1 MAVKVRRE
9 FIHLNT
15 NKLYGLLLH
24 ESTDLLGL
32 KGKELI
38 AWLLNLKQR
47 QLVEKIGV
55 SIYTS
60 EELEWI
66 PLDQIDIIQLP
77 ISIYDQRLLKNKTIE
92 RLHDIGISIHARS
105 IFMQGIILEHSSKWP
120 RFLSSEFREHH
131 NSLQMALK
139 RDGLNFLDAA
149 IGFTKSIAE
158 LEYILVGVVKPE
170 QLVEISSSYKKFDVG
185 KDYCFLKGVWAWQNE
200 REINPSKWPIL

>member
-1 MAVKVRRE
+1 M
-9 FIHLNT
+9 I
-15 NKLYGLLLH
+15 
-24 ESTDLLGL
+24 S
-32 KGKELI
+32 
-38 AWLLNLKQR
+38 
-47 QLVEKIGV
+47 
-55 SIYTS
+55 STS

-77 ISIYDQRLLKNKTIE
+77 ISIYDQDFKNKTIE
-92 RLHDIGISIHARS
+92 LRHWNFHSCKKHIYAGNYP
-105 IFMQGIILEHSSKWP
+105 EHSSKCD
-120 RFLSSEFREHH
+120 FSSEFREHH